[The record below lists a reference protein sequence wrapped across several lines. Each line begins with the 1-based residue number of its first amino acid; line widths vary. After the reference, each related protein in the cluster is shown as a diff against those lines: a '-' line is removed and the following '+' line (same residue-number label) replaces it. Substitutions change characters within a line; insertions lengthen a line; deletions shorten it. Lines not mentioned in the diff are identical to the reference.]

1 MKFPIRHLA
10 ASVILSHLVIAG
22 ASVHAE
28 ETLVNLTLE
37 TSEPNAAPMTQKY
50 ASGVVATE
58 VDSLRVSEN
67 NKVIV
72 VKDSPGYTGKALRF
86 IKDAPDPRTPWAILL
101 SDTALPAT
109 GKYKFTWES
118 SIDSFSSSEKFP
130 GGEALL
136 NFVLLNRSGAP
147 FLSFFYLVGKDE
159 AGGIFGFGNKKLP
172 ANWIIATKQ
181 QFEVLL
187 DLDAKTV
194 TIKVDGDQIGEPF
207 PLPPNA
213 DGLRIVE
220 FTDGTGIANYDGKFT
235 ATVANFKMTS
245 L

>member
-1 MKFPIRHLA
+1 MKLPFRILA
-10 ASVILSHLVIAG
+10 TSIFLGQMVLAEPTAR
-22 ASVHAE
+22 AE

-37 TSEPNAAPMTQKY
+37 TSQPDSAPMTQKY
-50 ASGVVATE
+50 ASGVAATE

-67 NKVIV
+67 NKILVI
-72 VKDSPGYTGKALRF
+72 KDPPGYTGKVLRF
-86 IKDAPDPRTPWAILL
+86 VKDAPDPRTPWAVLL

-109 GKYKFTWES
+109 GKYKFTWEA
-118 SIDSFSSSEKFP
+118 SIDSFSSSEKFT
-130 GGEALL
+130 GAEALL

-172 ANWIIATKQ
+172 VNWIIATKQ

-194 TIKVDGDQIGEPF
+194 TVKIDGDQIGDAL
-207 PLPPNA
+207 PLPPSA
-213 DGLRIVE
+213 DSLRIVE